1 MFRKILIF
9 IVIFGVGAGF
19 GYSHIKTPQTS
30 PIPAAKVGE
39 NTPKAFISEVYN
51 LIQTNYWEKI
61 SDEDLLNRFSQALGK
76 EIKTKKELLS
86 EIKDSKVATSA
97 ASLVLAS
104 LKPAG
109 RSGLYTEKQEVAL
122 KNLVENRNPET
133 GKIEPTIFAKLIG
146 NTLYIQFKKFSPT
159 SLEEFQKAFD
169 TYEQSSSSSKN
180 SAVSSLVL
188 DLRGNIG
195 GAIDT
200 TAYFLGFFM
209 GKDQTAFEF
218 YHQGQYLPFKT
229 PTDKLSSLNKYKQ
242 IVVLIDQ
249 NTESSAELLAA
260 ALKKYHLG
268 VVVGT
273 PTKGWGTVE
282 RVFPLGNQINEGQK
296 YSVFLV
302 HSITLRDDNQPI
314 EGRGVEPDINI
325 KDANWKTKLFEYFRN
340 PDLTLAVSRVI

>member
-30 PIPAAKVGE
+30 PIPAAKVVE
-39 NTPKAFISEVYN
+39 NTPKAFISEVYD

-109 RSGLYTEKQEVAL
+109 RSGLYTQKQEVAL

-159 SLEEFQKAFD
+159 SLDEFKKAFD
-169 TYEQSSSSSKN
+169 SNQN
-180 SAVSSLVL
+180 LGLSSLIL

-195 GAIDT
+195 GAIDA

-229 PTDKLSSLNKYKQ
+229 PTDELASLTKYKQ

-268 VVVGT
+268 VVVGVA
-273 PTKGWGTVE
+273 TKGWGSVE
-282 RVFPLGNQINEGQK
+282 RVFPLDNQMDESQK

-325 KDANWKTKLFEYFRN
+325 RDANWKTKLFEYFRN